1 MRQTKYTIVFPGP
14 EEIVKFWTD
23 GETGK
28 EEAIILA
35 QADRIRLGRDFKVLD
50 VIIEDTEETKIIEL
64 GSEED

>member
-50 VIIEDTEETKIIEL
+50 VIIEDTE
-64 GSEED
+64 